1 MRVAR
6 LLCALRPEKGRLSW
20 VPTDR
25 RRGLLPTVRRAL
37 TDSRARLLPTGPRA
51 YARPSF
57 SAAVAASTGTV
68 TGCGAPATAQ
78 SGSLSPLPVTVQTI
92 F

>member
-1 MRVAR
+1 MSPASY
-6 LLCALRPEKGRLSW
+6 ALSAPERGRLSW
-20 VPTDR
+20 VVMVDR
-25 RRGLLPTVRRAL
+25 VARRGGRAL
-37 TDSRARLLPTGPRA
+37 GRGDCRDPSGEASDEAQT
-51 YARPSF
+51 RPSF

-78 SGSLSPLPVTVQTI
+78 SGSLRPLPVTVQTI